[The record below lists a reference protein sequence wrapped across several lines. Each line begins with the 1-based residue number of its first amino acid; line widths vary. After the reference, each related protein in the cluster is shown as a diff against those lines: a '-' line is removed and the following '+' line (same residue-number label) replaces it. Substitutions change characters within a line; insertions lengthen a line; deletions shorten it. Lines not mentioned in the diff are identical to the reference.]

1 MPNHVYWTINVERMN
16 HEAEKK
22 LQEILGRIREPE
34 EGSYYRWLSDIFVY
48 EGSGLTHEDTNS
60 RSWCIDNMGTKW
72 CYIEDMDDKGYISGT
87 SAWDAPEGA
96 LQYILSELSKVD
108 DNVVTTFTYEDEMPN
123 FYGASVYLR
132 TEVVDEFHD
141 DYEDLIRF
149 AQADLPDDLA
159 DKYDFEEM
167 EWKDEESEETFR
179 DVMYEVLSER
189 QMSVIDS
196 AMEFVKEEM

>member
-1 MPNHVYWTINVERMN
+1 
-16 HEAEKK
+16 
-22 LQEILGRIREPE
+22 
-34 EGSYYRWLSDIFVY
+34 
-48 EGSGLTHEDTNS
+48 
-60 RSWCIDNMGTKW
+60 MGTKW

>member
-1 MPNHVYWTINVERMN
+1 MANHVYWTINFEKMN

-22 LQEILGRIREPE
+22 LKEILGRIREPE

-48 EGSGLTHEDTNS
+48 EGSPFTYEDTNS
-60 RSWCIDNMGTKW
+60 RSWCIDNIGAKW
-72 CYIEDMDDKGYISGT
+72 CYIEDIDEGYISGT

-96 LQYILSELSKVD
+96 LEYILLELSEVD
-108 DNVVTTFTYEDEMPN
+108 DNIITTFTYEDEMPN

-132 TEVVDEFHD
+132 TEVVDDFHD

-159 DKYDFEEM
+159 DKFDFEEM

-179 DVMYEVLSER
+179 EVMYEVLAER
-189 QMSVIDS
+189 QMSVIDGALES
-196 AMEFVKEEM
+196 LQEEK